1 MSEPGTVSGTVAQ
14 GNDQGLTSNSYFTP
28 FTITSTGGDSVL
40 GSIPSGGVGF
50 SNSGVVDSGEGT
62 GTTGEHDEV
71 RGEEFEGEQSKM
83 GKQMFGMD
91 NLPES
96 PYYKYHTRELS
107 SGKGQKDQ
115 KYYASRELGRGM
127 NMSNIRNGYYYGTN
141 EADLFTWDLNAQEP
155 NITKSEVEKNE
166 LETVREV

>member
-1 MSEPGTVSGTVAQ
+1 MSEPGTVTGTVAQ
-14 GNDQGLTSNSYFTP
+14 GNNQGLSSNTHYTP
-28 FTITSTGGDSVL
+28 FTVTSVGADTVP

-50 SNSGVVDSGEGT
+50 SNSGTVDSTEGT

-71 RGEEFEGEQSKM
+71 RGEEFEGQQSKM

-96 PYYKYHTRELS
+96 PYYTYHTRVLS
-107 SGKGQKDQ
+107 KGTGQTEQ

-127 NMSNIRNGYYYGTN
+127 NMKNIRNGYYYGTN
-141 EADLFTWDLNAQEP
+141 EADIFTWDLNAKEP
-155 NITKSEVEKNE
+155 NITKGEVEQNE
-166 LETVREV
+166 LEDVRDV